1 MSCNPKIVVFDL
13 DETLGYFSEFG
24 MFWDALKKYIKDNKI
39 DFIINQDFFNKTLDL
54 YPEFLRPNII
64 NILTYLKEKKKEKH
78 CYKIMIYTNNQGP
91 YEWSVQIKSYFEDK
105 VSTPN
110 LFDQVIGAYKVNGK
124 HVELCRTCDSKTHSD
139 LIRCSKIPDT
149 TDVCFIDDVYHPG
162 MTRDN
167 VFYINIKPYEYDLQF
182 TTIVDRFIASGLLNS
197 DDPTSMK
204 AYIVAF
210 MKRYNYTYVEKD
222 VGELAVD
229 KAISK
234 KILQHIQAFFNKR
247 NKALRITY
255 QTKDQLNKQINA
267 NSKNKTQIKHNS
279 KVNSKNKT
287 LKKRNS

>member
-39 DFIINQDFFNKTLDL
+39 DFSINQDFFNKTLDL

-64 NILTYLKEKKKEKH
+64 NILTYLKEKKKAKY

-105 VSTPN
+105 VDSPN

-124 HVELCRTCDSKTHSD
+124 HVELCRTTDSKTHSD
-139 LIRCSKIPDT
+139 LLRCSKIPDT

-162 MTRDN
+162 MSRDN
-167 VFYINIKPYEYDLQF
+167 VFYVNIKPYEYDLPF
-182 TTIVDRFIASGLLNS
+182 TTIVDRFIASGLLNNN
-197 DDPTSMK
+197 DPTSMK

-222 VGELAVD
+222 IGELAVD

-247 NKALRITY
+247 NKAIRVLHQ
-255 QTKDQLNKQINA
+255 QTKNKVT
-267 NSKNKTQIKHNS
+267 NKTQQLKPNP
-279 KVNSKNKT
+279 KNKT
-287 LKKRNS
+287 LKKHTSI

>member
-39 DFIINQDFFNKTLDL
+39 DFNINQDFFNKTLDL

-105 VSTPN
+105 VSTTN

-124 HVELCRTCDSKTHSD
+124 HVELCRTCDAKTHSD
-139 LIRCSKIPDT
+139 LMRCSKIPDT

-167 VFYINIKPYEYDLQF
+167 VVYINIKPYEYDLPF
-182 TTIVDRFIASGLLNS
+182 TKIVDRFIASKLLNS

-204 AYIVAF
+204 AYIVGF

-229 KAISK
+229 NAISK

-247 NKALRITY
+247 NKAIK
-255 QTKDQLNKQINA
+255 QTNKQTTKQTNL
-267 NSKNKTQIKHNS
+267 
-279 KVNSKNKT
+279 NSKNKT
-287 LKKRNS
+287 LKKRNI